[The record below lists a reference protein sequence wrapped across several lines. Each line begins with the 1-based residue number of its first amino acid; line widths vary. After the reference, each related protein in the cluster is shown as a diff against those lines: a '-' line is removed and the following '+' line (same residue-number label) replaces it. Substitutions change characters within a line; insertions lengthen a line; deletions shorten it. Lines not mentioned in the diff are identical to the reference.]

1 MKICNRQINA
11 IIFDL
16 DGTLLDSSGIWGEID
31 KDFFH
36 KRNMEIP
43 KTYTDEIAH
52 IGLNEAAVLT
62 ANKYCIGEDPKDILN
77 EWRDGSKKYYE
88 EIIQLKPNVKEM
100 LDLLK
105 KNNVKMAVA
114 TANKRF
120 LYEPCLKR
128 LGIYYYF
135 IEIADVDKV
144 QAGKNSVKL
153 YNYVAEK
160 LNEKPENI
168 AVFEDIHIGLKT
180 AYENGYLS
188 IAVYDL
194 HSKDEDLKRKYCHL
208 YINDFKEIIE
218 KMD

>member
-1 MKICNRQINA
+1 MKICNRKINA

-16 DGTLLDSSGIWGEID
+16 DGTLLDSCGIWGDID
-31 KDFFH
+31 KDFFE
-36 KRNMEIP
+36 KRNMKIP
-43 KTYTDEIAH
+43 PTYADEIAH

-62 ANKYCIGEDPKDILN
+62 ANKYCIGEDPEDILN
-77 EWRDGSKKYYE
+77 EWREGSKKHYE
-88 EIIQLKPNVKEM
+88 EKIQLKPYVIE
-100 LDLLK
+100 LLSLLK
-105 KNNVKMAVA
+105 EKNIKLAVA

-128 LGIYYYF
+128 LKIFDYF

-144 QAGKNSVKL
+144 NEGKNSVKL

-160 LNEKPENI
+160 LNESPENI

-194 HSKDEDLKRKYCHL
+194 HSRDEELKRKYSHI
-208 YINDFKEIIE
+208 YINSFKEIIE

>member
-36 KRNMEIP
+36 KRNMAIP

-62 ANKYCIGEDPKDILN
+62 ANKYCVGEDPEDILN

-88 EIIQLKPNVKEM
+88 EIIQLKPNVKDM

-105 KNNVKMAVA
+105 KNNIKMAVA

-128 LGIYYYF
+128 LGIYDYF

-144 QAGKNSVKL
+144 NAGKNSVKL
-153 YNYVAEK
+153 YNYVADK

-180 AYENGYLS
+180 AYENGYFS
-188 IAVYDL
+188 IAVYDV
-194 HSKDEDLKRKYCHL
+194 HSKDDDLKRKYSHI